1 MCAVQVHVYGA
12 VESKAAFSY
21 TKLKSTEFLQHY
33 AIIQTKGYSKQLFLS
48 LELPQFVKAV
58 VFLVTLKKT
67 KLPVKLSELS
77 NRYKNLQL
85 IVKNVS
91 M

>member
-1 MCAVQVHVYGA
+1 MCVVQVHAYGA
-12 VESKAAFSY
+12 VEGKATFSY

-48 LELPQFVKAV
+48 LQLPQFLKAE

-67 KLPVKLSELS
+67 KLHVKLNDLS
-77 NRYKNLQL
+77 NRYKNIQL
-85 IVKNVS
+85 IVKNVN